1 MMDAG
6 LVAQYLVVALAVA
19 ISVIVVAQKQFP
31 AGVRRLRIA
40 LALPLVREGRA
51 RWLQRLGRRL
61 APAPRLGEGSC
72 GGCHSCDT
80 GKS

>member
-1 MMDAG
+1 MDAG
-6 LVAQYLVVALAVA
+6 LVAQYVVVALAVA
-19 ISVIVVAQKQFP
+19 ISVVFVAQKQFP

-51 RWLQRLGRRL
+51 RWLQRLGRWL
-61 APAPRLGEGSC
+61 APVSRLGEGSC